1 MNSTHKLFFSFMAA
15 CMVGA
20 FVQSSYAGDMG
31 EKEKKGDE
39 DRQAVKLNIGKV
51 LLGKKVKD
59 GDIEKFERVITID
72 VDPKKHYVTSD
83 KEGEMNLGFTKDD
96 FVTGQKLY
104 SKAILSFFDTD
115 ENRLVAQA
123 AIEDHE
129 NKKKTYQRNPGK
141 FALLVGAA
149 SVTLTAAASMFFK

>member
-1 MNSTHKLFFSFMAA
+1 M
-15 CMVGA
+15 
-20 FVQSSYAGDMG
+20 
-31 EKEKKGDE
+31 
-39 DRQAVKLNIGKV
+39 
-51 LLGKKVKD
+51 LGKKVKD

>member
-1 MNSTHKLFFSFMAA
+1 MNSTHKLFFSFIAV
-15 CMVGA
+15 CMLGA

-31 EKEKKGDE
+31 EKEKKGEE
-39 DRQAVKLNIGKV
+39 DRQVVRLNTKQV

-59 GDIEKFERVITID
+59 GDIIKFEPIITIE
-72 VDPKKHYVTSD
+72 VGERHYVSSD

-104 SKAILSFFDTD
+104 SKAILSFFGTE
-115 ENRLVAQA
+115 ENMLVAQA
-123 AIEDHE
+123 AVREYKE
-129 NKKKTYQRNPGK
+129 SQRPYQKNPGA
-141 FALLVGAA
+141 FAFLVGAA